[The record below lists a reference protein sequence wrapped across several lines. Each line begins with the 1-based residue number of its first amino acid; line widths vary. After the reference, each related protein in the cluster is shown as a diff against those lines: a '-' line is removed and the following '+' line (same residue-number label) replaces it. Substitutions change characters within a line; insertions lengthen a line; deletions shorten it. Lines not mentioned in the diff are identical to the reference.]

1 MKYGLKDE
9 IYDKILNIA
18 RKNKQY
24 KFILFGSRARGKYKK
39 ESDIDI
45 AIKGNI
51 KTEDKYRIINEFD
64 LINTIHKIDLVF
76 IEELTKKELVENID
90 KIWRKKTRPIKCNR
104 KTKRSTTRRKWYS
117 NRLCIT

>member
-51 KTEDKYRIINEFD
+51 KTEDKYRI
-64 LINTIHKIDLVF
+64 NTIHKIDLFF
-76 IEELTKKELVENID
+76 IEELTKKELVENIE
-90 KIWRKKTRPIKCNR
+90 KEGVEIK
-104 KTKRSTTRRKWYS
+104 
-117 NRLCIT
+117 

>member
-51 KTEDKYRIINEFD
+51 KT
-64 LINTIHKIDLVF
+64 
-76 IEELTKKELVENID
+76 
-90 KIWRKKTRPIKCNR
+90 
-104 KTKRSTTRRKWYS
+104 
-117 NRLCIT
+117 

>member
-76 IEELTKKELVENID
+76 IDEITNSKLLESINRDGVEF
-90 KIWRKKTRPIKCNR
+90 
-104 KTKRSTTRRKWYS
+104 
-117 NRLCIT
+117 

>member
-39 ESDIDI
+39 AASL
-45 AIKGNI
+45 AI
-51 KTEDKYRIINEFD
+51 
-64 LINTIHKIDLVF
+64 LV
-76 IEELTKKELVENID
+76 KV
-90 KIWRKKTRPIKCNR
+90 C
-104 KTKRSTTRRKWYS
+104 
-117 NRLCIT
+117 

>member
-51 KTEDKYRIINEFD
+51 KTEDKYRKKSWLLKAVTLLFLTRYRGSRQGLMQAWTLTRCSHKSK
-64 LINTIHKIDLVF
+64 LIHRTN
-76 IEELTKKELVENID
+76 
-90 KIWRKKTRPIKCNR
+90 
-104 KTKRSTTRRKWYS
+104 Y
-117 NRLCIT
+117 